1 MTSSTYRKY
10 VSWAEFISCLKTT
23 GNFMN
28 NIHYKIPGVTR
39 LARVT
44 DLAQVIDTHYANI
57 VSIIH

>member
-1 MTSSTYRKY
+1 
-10 VSWAEFISCLKTT
+10 
-23 GNFMN
+23 MN

-44 DLAQVIDTHYANI
+44 GWAQVIDTHYTNS